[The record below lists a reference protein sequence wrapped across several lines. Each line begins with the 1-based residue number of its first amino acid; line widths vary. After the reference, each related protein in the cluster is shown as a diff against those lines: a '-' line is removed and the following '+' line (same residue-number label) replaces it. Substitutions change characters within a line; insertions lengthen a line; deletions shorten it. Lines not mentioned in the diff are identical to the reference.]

1 MPVYQQVWQWQIVHY
16 EENREDTSQDR
27 KILRLQ
33 EQKSLTTASRICYH
47 TSMNPCPCKDC
58 KDRVVGCHSGCGK
71 YAEFLV
77 TDKAIKDAMKEQKK
91 DENAYIRRVIKHL
104 GR

>member
-1 MPVYQQVWQWQIVHY
+1 
-16 EENREDTSQDR
+16 
-27 KILRLQ
+27 
-33 EQKSLTTASRICYH
+33 
-47 TSMNPCPCKDC
+47 MNYCPCKDC
-58 KDRVVGCHSGCGK
+58 KDRVVGCHAECGK

-77 TDKAIKDAMKEQKK
+77 TDKAIKDAMREQKK